1 METDYNGRLV
11 RFVKVLPQAKTCY
24 RFCLAKPDNT
34 VQHMK
39 NIALP
44 ALLFRAV
51 CRMLEQNGEGEVKS
65 KKDCKTNT
73 PYTQQ
78 KTFARLG
85 VQYRGRERG
94 GGEKE
99 KKVILKIS

>member
-44 ALLFRAV
+44 ALFFRAV
-51 CRMLEQNGEGEVKS
+51 CRMLEQNGEGEVRA
-65 KKDCKTNT
+65 KKTAKRIHPIPNKKLSQGSEYNT
-73 PYTQQ
+73 E
-78 KTFARLG
+78 G
-85 VQYRGRERG
+85 ERG
-94 GGEKE
+94 VGEK
-99 KKVILKIS
+99 KRRK